1 MCGNVCVG
9 VSVHPQLVSP
19 NIMDVS
25 PAGPA
30 LTLYPLSSTHLD
42 LVSQDLTAPSS
53 VEEVTRAP
61 APQHN
66 EPSGAC
72 TAANASASTGSQ
84 DPWVPTP
91 DTDAETLPTSPWQI
105 GAYDEDTEPTPC
117 PNHHQ
122 DYLDDGCEHCQKI
135 RRFRI
140 AVGLQDP
147 WVPTPDTDAETL
159 PTSPWQIG
167 AYDEDTEPTPCPNH
181 HQDYLDDGCEH
192 CQKIRRFRIAVGLHF
207 GGNVFIDIPQE
218 VLVVRPSATQATVT
232 PQAATG
238 ANATPPEP
246 MLSQVPRRPAQ
257 PPPGDQPV
265 HWIDIDGV
273 SYAVCDVRLENIG
286 TQLQD
291 RFVAALFLK
300 QGGSVANGLVRRP
313 PWVSTVGSWDH
324 CTLCD
329 KHAVYHHLRTSKH
342 WRRVLNFV
350 KANFVPPPPP
360 LPPPPTPLAVPA
372 PPPSRPTL
380 PRPVTAVTHVSN
392 VTPLKMTRIANVPGR
407 VEPTQDETQPPPL
420 QDEYCVTRSGGVYCN
435 GVYLPG
441 AEVYLDDE
449 GFSRVLLGD
458 DDA

>member
-30 LTLYPLSSTHLD
+30 LTLSPPSSAHLD

-117 PNHHQ
+117 PNHHE
-122 DYLDDGCEHCQKI
+122 DYLDD
-135 RRFRI
+135 R
-140 AVGLQDP
+140 
-147 WVPTPDTDAETL
+147 
-159 PTSPWQIG
+159 
-167 AYDEDTEPTPCPNH
+167 
-181 HQDYLDDGCEH
+181 CEH

-218 VLVVRPSATQATVT
+218 VLVARPSATQATVT

-273 SYAVCDVRLENIG
+273 SSAVCEFQLEDVG

-291 RFVAALFLK
+291 RFVAALFLQ

-324 CTLCD
+324 CTLCG

-342 WRRVLNFV
+342 WSRVLNFV
-350 KANFVPPPPP
+350 RANFVPPPPP
-360 LPPPPTPLAVPA
+360 LPPPPTPPVPA
-372 PPPSRPTL
+372 QPPSRPTL
-380 PRPVTAVTHVSN
+380 PRPVTAVTHLSN
-392 VTPLKMTRIANVPGR
+392 VTPMTRSESCPRIEEGSVAVPLPTKIQLEQQRQERLKMTRIANVPGR
-407 VEPTQDETQPPPL
+407 VEPTPDATPPPLPADESPPPL
-420 QDEYCVTRSGGVYCN
+420 QHQYIVTPMGKVFRN
-435 GVYLPG
+435 GIYLPG
-441 AEVYLDDE
+441 AEVYYDDE
-449 GFSRVLLGD
+449 GCSRVLLGD
-458 DDA
+458 EDG

>member
-1 MCGNVCVG
+1 MFSVYIALFDLISFCTHSVTI

-140 AVGLQDP
+140 AVGL
-147 WVPTPDTDAETL
+147 
-159 PTSPWQIG
+159 
-167 AYDEDTEPTPCPNH
+167 
-181 HQDYLDDGCEH
+181 
-192 CQKIRRFRIAVGLHF
+192 HF

-238 ANATPPEP
+238 ATPHLQSRLHFEA
-246 MLSQVPRRPAQ
+246 RRPAQ

-273 SYAVCDVRLENIG
+273 SYAVCDVQLENIG

-329 KHAVYHHLRTSKH
+329 KHAVFDHLRTSKH
-342 WRRVLNFV
+342 LRRVQNFV

-360 LPPPPTPLAVPA
+360 PPLPTPLAVPA

-392 VTPLKMTRIANVPGR
+392 VTPLKMTTIANVPGR